1 MKNLNFLLLSS
12 ILLLISCNNNT
23 PKVQKIDNALYE
35 KAIGFR
41 KQNQPDSAFLY
52 FNKAKDFYSLI
63 NDSLGKG
70 KSLSNMAFILYN
82 QNDYLG
88 AQELSL
94 NASAYFDTTKIDQYK
109 NLQFNFNNLGLAS
122 EQLADYKGAISFY
135 EKSLRYS
142 SDQKTKLIVENN
154 IANSYRRLNNYNASV
169 VIYNDILK
177 QEIDTIE
184 YARVLSNL
192 AYTKWLQN
200 SNYGA
205 TPDLLNALKI
215 RKSKNDIV
223 GLNAS
228 YSHLS
233 DYYANR
239 KPDSSLYYASQM
251 YQMAIRI
258 KSPHDQIQALQKL
271 IKSSPAI
278 QAKAYFLRY
287 QDLVDSVQIANNAS
301 KYQFAVIRF
310 EAEKSKAE
318 NLVLQK
324 ENATKKYQIVK
335 REIMLIFVIVILV
348 AGAIIAK
355 IWYKKR
361 QQKVALETKN
371 AIRENQLKTSKK
383 VHDVVAN
390 GLYRVMTEIDNQD
403 QIDKEA
409 IVDRLDDMYQKSRDI
424 SYEVEDLIPKK
435 QNFSERIKSLLN
447 SFITQ
452 HTSVIIK
459 GNSADFWSE
468 VSHETTYEI
477 EHVLQELMVNMKKH
491 SKATQVDVSF
501 KRMDNIISISYL
513 DDGIGIQGKPKYQ
526 NGLTNT
532 GNRIKH
538 INGEITFDTQLKKG
552 LKILISFPV
561 A

>member
-1 MKNLNFLLLSS
+1 VKNLNFLLLSS

-41 KQNQPDSAFLY
+41 NQNQPDSAFLY

-109 NLQFNFNNLGLAS
+109 SLQFNFNNLGLAS
-122 EQLADYKGAISFY
+122 QQLADYKGAISFY
-135 EKSLRYS
+135 EKSLLYS

-200 SNYGA
+200 SNYRA
-205 TPDLLNALKI
+205 TTDLLNALKI

-251 YQMAIRI
+251 YHMAIRI

-324 ENATKKYQIVK
+324 ENAAKKYQIVK

-371 AIRENQLKTSKK
+371 TIRENQLKTSKK

-409 IVDRLDDMYQKSRDI
+409 IVDRLDEMYQKSRDI
-424 SYEVEDLIPKK
+424 SYEVEHIIPKK
-435 QNFSERIKSLLN
+435 QNFSEQIKSLLN

-459 GNSADFWSE
+459 GNSADFWSK

-477 EHVLQELMVNMKKH
+477 EHILQELMVNMKKH

-513 DDGIGIQGKPKYQ
+513 DDGIGIKGQPKYH

-538 INGEITFDTQLKKG
+538 LNGEITFDTQLEKG
-552 LKILISFPV
+552 LRILISFPI

>member
-1 MKNLNFLLLSS
+1 MKNLSFVLLSC
-12 ILLLISCNNNT
+12 ILWLASCTSTDTKDVKINN
-23 PKVQKIDNALYE
+23 VLFDRAIEFRNA
-35 KAIGFR
+35 
-41 KQNQPDSAFLY
+41 NQYDSAFSY
-52 FNKAKDFYSLI
+52 FSKAKDFYLQR
-63 NDSLGKG
+63 NDSLGVG
-70 KSLSNMAFILYN
+70 KSYANMAYILLN
-82 QNDYLG
+82 NNDYLG
-88 AQELSL
+88 TQELSL
-94 NASAYFDTTKIDQYK
+94 TANTYLDSTKIDHHK
-109 NLQFNFNNLGLAS
+109 NLHFNFYNLGIAS
-122 EQLADYKGAISFY
+122 EHLANYDGAISFY
-135 EKSLRYS
+135 IKAQKYVKDSQNLSILKNGIANAYRRKNDYNKSLS
-142 SDQKTKLIVENN
+142 
-154 IANSYRRLNNYNASV
+154 
-169 VIYNDILK
+169 IYNDILN
-177 QEIDTIE
+177 QDIDTIE

-200 SNYGA
+200 STYRA

-233 DYYANR
+233 DYYATKN
-239 KPDSSLYYASQM
+239 PDSSVYFASKM
-251 YQMAIRI
+251 YQIAIGI
-258 KSPHDQIQALQKL
+258 QNPYSQIQALQKL
-271 IKSSPAI
+271 IRSSPAI
-278 QAKAYFLRY
+278 QAKEYFLRY

-301 KYQFAVIRF
+301 KYQFAEIRF

-324 ENATKKYQIVK
+324 ENAAKKYQIVK
-335 REIMLIFVIVILV
+335 REIMLIFVLIVLI
-348 AGAIIAK
+348 AGAAIAK

-361 QQKVALETKN
+361 QQKIALDTKN

-409 IVDRLDDMYQKSRDI
+409 IVNRLDDMYQKSREI
-424 SYEVEDLIPKK
+424 SYEVEDLLPKQ
-435 QNFSERIKSLLN
+435 QNFSQTINALLN
-447 SFITQ
+447 SFQTKNTTIT
-452 HTSVIIK
+452 IK
-459 GNSADFWSE
+459 GNSADLWLKIRNQI
-468 VSHETTYEI
+468 TYEI
-477 EHVLQELMVNMKKH
+477 EHILQELMVNMKKH
-491 SKATQVDVSF
+491 SNATQVEVLF
-501 KRMDNIISISYL
+501 KMTDNSIIINYL
-513 DDGIGIQGKPKYQ
+513 DNGIGIQGQPKYQ

-538 INGEITFDTQLKKG
+538 INGEITFDTKLEKG

>member
-1 MKNLNFLLLSS
+1 MKNLSFVLLSCV
-12 ILLLISCNNNT
+12 LWLASCTTTDTKDVKINNVLFDQAI
-23 PKVQKIDNALYE
+23 KFRNA
-35 KAIGFR
+35 
-41 KQNQPDSAFLY
+41 NQYDSAFSY
-52 FNKAKDFYSLI
+52 FSKAKDFYLQG
-63 NDSLGKG
+63 NDSLGVG
-70 KSLSNMAFILYN
+70 KSYGNMAYILLN
-82 QNDYLG
+82 NNDYLG
-88 AQELSL
+88 TQELSL
-94 NASAYFDTTKIDQYK
+94 TAITYLDSTKIDHHK
-109 NLQFNFNNLGLAS
+109 NLHFNFYNLGIAS
-122 EQLADYKGAISFY
+122 EHLANYDGAISFY
-135 EKSLRYS
+135 IKAQKYVKDSQNLYILKNGIANAYRRKNDYNKSLS
-142 SDQKTKLIVENN
+142 
-154 IANSYRRLNNYNASV
+154 
-169 VIYNDILK
+169 IYNEILK
-177 QEIDTIE
+177 QNIDAIE

-200 SNYGA
+200 SNYRA

-215 RKSKNDIV
+215 RKNKSDIV

-233 DYYANR
+233 DYYAN
-239 KPDSSLYYASQM
+239 KNPDSSVYFASKM
-251 YQMAIRI
+251 YQIAIGTQNPY
-258 KSPHDQIQALQKL
+258 SQIQALQKL

-301 KYQFAVIRF
+301 KYQFAIIRF

-318 NLVLQK
+318 NLLLQK
-324 ENATKKYQIVK
+324 ENTDKKYQIVK
-335 REIMLIFVIVILV
+335 REIMLIFVIFILV

-403 QIDKEA
+403 QIDREA

-435 QNFSERIKSLLN
+435 LNFSEHIKSLLN

-452 HTSVIIK
+452 HTSIIIK
-459 GNSADFWSE
+459 GNSTDFWSMI
-468 VSHETTYEI
+468 SPETTYEI
-477 EHVLQELMVNMKKH
+477 EHILQELMVNMKKH

-501 KRMDNIISISYL
+501 KSVDNVISISYL
-513 DDGIGIQGKPKYQ
+513 DNGIGIQGEPKYQ

-538 INGEITFDTQLKKG
+538 LNGEITFDTQLEKG
-552 LKILISFPV
+552 LRISISFPV